1 MTFLFRFEIIQLFEN
16 KIEEKMQKTNPFDTA
31 VQAAL
36 EAAFDWYA
44 ADYPH
49 EMQSNMVPYGDTYVN
64 AGDQPTDES
73 NEQCLESF
81 KETLDIDEFTTE
93 FLLENDDFRT
103 LIAEKINNFKGEF
116 S

>member
-1 MTFLFRFEIIQLFEN
+1 
-16 KIEEKMQKTNPFDTA
+16 MQKTNPFDTA

-36 EAAFDWYA
+36 KAAFDWYA
-44 ADYPH
+44 ADYPY

-73 NEQCLESF
+73 EEQCLETF

-103 LIAEKINNFKGEF
+103 LITEKINNFKGEF
-116 S
+116 SR